1 MIDEPAR
8 QSRLVVI
15 GECPELL
22 RTVEQRF
29 AQAEVVHCNSFLA
42 AIAELA
48 HRPARAVL
56 ASVDAA
62 SWRLPEA
69 LAGLRQVD
77 GQTRIVL
84 CCEPALEPF
93 ARQAGANDYVI
104 LPADGEE
111 LDQALHM
118 PATDTAATLRAL
130 PLPKVARAAAGEELE
145 GLAEVLG
152 KLDEPAGRLLD
163 RLCGL
168 LRNVFGAE
176 AVCIKTTE
184 SAGQAGPHLSEAVF
198 TQPIEHEGK
207 VLGRIMLGKT
217 PGGYQ
222 AEQAERLARYGRLI
236 AAVLVA
242 AKHNRQWRLQ
252 ALTDDLTSLPNRRYL
267 MQFLPDLLPRAARNR
282 FRVTVLIFDLDDFKG
297 YNDQFGHIVGDELI
311 RETGQLFRRHC
322 RKHDVVTRYGGDEFC
337 VVFWDADQPRVAGS
351 KHPSSA
357 LEVLKRFC
365 KALQRHEFP
374 ALGPSGRGRL
384 TVSGGLA
391 SFPWDASDADE
402 LLRAADAA
410 LRQAKG
416 AGKNRIYLVGS
427 ENGSSGER
435 PNASPPPPETS

>member
-1 MIDEPAR
+1 MIDELAG

-15 GECPELL
+15 GECPDLL

-48 HRPARAVL
+48 RRPARAVL

-62 SWRLPEA
+62 SWRLPAA
-69 LAGLRQVD
+69 LAGLRRVD
-77 GQTRIVL
+77 ERTRIVL
-84 CCEPALEPF
+84 CCEPALEPL

-104 LPADGEE
+104 LPTDGEE
-111 LDQALHM
+111 LDEALHM

-130 PLPKVARAAAGEELE
+130 PKVAGAATGEEL
-145 GLAEVLG
+145 AALG
-152 KLDEPAGRLLD
+152 GILSELDEPVGRLLD

-168 LRNVFGAE
+168 LRNVFRAE

-184 SAGQAGPHLSEAVF
+184 SAGQAGPHLSEAVL
-198 TQPIEHEGK
+198 TQPIEQEGQ

-222 AEQAERLARYGRLI
+222 AEQAERLARYGKLT
-236 AAVLVA
+236 AAVLGA
-242 AKHNRQWRLQ
+242 AKRARQWRLQ
-252 ALTDDLTSLPNRRYL
+252 ALTDDLTCLPNRRYL

-282 FRVTVLIFDLDDFKG
+282 FRVTVLIFDLDDFKR
-297 YNDQFGHIVGDELI
+297 YNDQFGHSVGDELI

-351 KHPSSA
+351 KHPSA
-357 LEVLKRFC
+357 AIEVLKRFRT
-365 KALQRHEFP
+365 ALQRHEFP
-374 ALGPSGRGRL
+374 ALGPSGCGHL
-384 TVSGGLA
+384 TISGGLA
-391 SFPWDASDADE
+391 SFPWDASDTDA

-410 LRQAKG
+410 LRQAKA
-416 AGKNRIYLVGS
+416 AGKNRIHLVGG
-427 ENGSSGER
+427 EDGAGGER
-435 PNASPPPPETS
+435 PRPSPLPPETS

>member
-1 MIDEPAR
+1 MIDELAG

-29 AQAEVVHCNSFLA
+29 TQAEVVHCNSFLA

-48 HRPARAVL
+48 RRPARAVL

-77 GQTRIVL
+77 VQTRIVL
-84 CCEPALEPF
+84 CCEPALEPL
-93 ARQAGANDYVI
+93 AKQAGANDYVI

-130 PLPKVARAAAGEELE
+130 PKVARAATGEELAA
-145 GLAEVLG
+145 LAEVLG
-152 KLDEPAGRLLD
+152 ELDEPAGRLLD

-184 SAGQAGPHLSEAVF
+184 SAGQAGPHLSEAVL
-198 TQPIEHEGK
+198 TQPIEHEGQ

-222 AEQAERLARYGRLI
+222 AEQAERLARYGKLT

-242 AKHNRQWRLQ
+242 AKRARQWRLQ

-267 MQFLPDLLPRAARNR
+267 MQFLPNLLPRAAQSR
-282 FRVTVLIFDLDDFKG
+282 FRVTVLIFDLDDFKR
-297 YNDQFGHIVGDELI
+297 YNDQFGHTVGDELI

-351 KHPSSA
+351 KHPSTA
-357 LEVLKRFC
+357 IEVLKRFR

-374 ALGPSGRGRL
+374 TLGTSGRGHL
-384 TVSGGLA
+384 TISGGLA
-391 SFPWDASDADE
+391 SFPWDASNTDE

-410 LRQAKG
+410 LRQAKD
-416 AGKNRIYLVGS
+416 AGKNRIYLVGG
-427 ENGSSGER
+427 EDGAGGER
-435 PNASPPPPETS
+435 PHASPLPPGTS

>member
-1 MIDEPAR
+1 MIDELAG

-48 HRPARAVL
+48 RRPARAVL

-84 CCEPALEPF
+84 CCEPALEPL

-130 PLPKVARAAAGEELE
+130 PKVTRAAAGEELAA
-145 GLAEVLG
+145 LAEVLG
-152 KLDEPAGRLLD
+152 ELDEPGGRLLD

-184 SAGQAGPHLSEAVF
+184 SAGQAGPHLSEAVL
-198 TQPIEHEGK
+198 TQPIEHEGQ

-222 AEQAERLARYGRLI
+222 AEQAERLARYGKLT
-236 AAVLVA
+236 AAILVA
-242 AKHNRQWRLQ
+242 AKRARQWRLQ

-267 MQFLPDLLPRAARNR
+267 MQFLPDLLPRAARSR
-282 FRVTVLIFDLDDFKG
+282 FRVTVLIFDLDDFKR
-297 YNDQFGHIVGDELI
+297 YNDQFGHSVGDELI

-351 KHPSSA
+351 KHPSTA
-357 LEVLKRFC
+357 LEVLKRFR
-365 KALQRHEFP
+365 KALHRHEFP
-374 ALGPSGRGRL
+374 ALGPSGRGHL
-384 TVSGGLA
+384 TISGGLA
-391 SFPWDASDADE
+391 SFPWDASNTDE

-410 LRQAKG
+410 LRQAKD

-427 ENGSSGER
+427 EDGTSGER
-435 PNASPPPPETS
+435 PHASPLPPETS

>member
-1 MIDEPAR
+1 MIDEPA
-8 QSRLVVI
+8 SHNRLVVI
-15 GECPELL
+15 GERPELL

-29 AQAEVVHCNSFLA
+29 AQLEVVHYNSFLK

-48 HRPARAVL
+48 RRPARAVL

-69 LAGLRQVD
+69 LAGLRLAD

-84 CCEPALEPF
+84 CCEPAMEPF
-93 ARQAGANDYVI
+93 ARQAGADDYVI
-104 LPADGEE
+104 FPTDGEE
-111 LDQALHM
+111 LDQALHI

-130 PLPKVARAAAGEELE
+130 PKVARAPAGEELE
-145 GLAEVLG
+145 GLAEIVG
-152 KLDEPAGRLLD
+152 ELDEPTGRLLD

-168 LRNVFGAE
+168 LKNVFGAE

-184 SAGQAGPHLSEAVF
+184 SAGQAGPHLSEAVLS
-198 TQPIEHEGK
+198 QPIKDADK
-207 VLGRIMLGKT
+207 VLGRIMLGKA

-222 AEQAERLARYGRLI
+222 VEQAERLARYGKLI

-242 AKHNRQWRLQ
+242 ARRSQQWRLQ
-252 ALTDDLTSLPNRRYL
+252 ALTDDLTSLPNWRYL
-267 MQFLPDLLPRAARNR
+267 MQLLPDLLRRASRNR
-282 FRVTVLIFDLDDFKG
+282 FRVTVLIFDLDDFKR
-297 YNDQFGHIVGDELI
+297 YNDQFGHSVGDELI

-357 LEVLKRFC
+357 LEVLKRFR

-374 ALGPSGRGRL
+374 TLGRSGRGQL

-427 ENGSSGER
+427 EDGSSGER